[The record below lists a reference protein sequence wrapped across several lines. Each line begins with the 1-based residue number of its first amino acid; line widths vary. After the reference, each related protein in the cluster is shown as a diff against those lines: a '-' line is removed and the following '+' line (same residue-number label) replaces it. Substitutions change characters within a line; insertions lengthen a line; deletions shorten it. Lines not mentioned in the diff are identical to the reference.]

1 MGFLLKVVSSRS
13 SGNRM
18 PRLQSHYKKVHIY
31 RHEYSTLVHHCV
43 SCSVG
48 AYPSCVGAKKQ
59 RDAPQKLPVYCTATL
74 EDKQRFT
81 PPDNG
86 SCLVCGRNT
95 CGEPTQIHR
104 EQIDLTQRGPG
115 TGNRIHSIFAV
126 SQCQRWE
133 DFLKVTRCNCKL
145 PVENVISSLL
155 SQSKSTGSDDAS
167 LLLDPFKAQAR
178 RVEKMCH
185 LSVQC
190 IFGVTQEQQAR
201 YNDFLTA
208 DRKF

>member
-1 MGFLLKVVSSRS
+1 MGFLLKVVFVKKQWQPDAKTSIS
-13 SGNRM
+13 
-18 PRLQSHYKKVHIY
+18 LKKVHIY

-43 SCSVG
+43 SCSQGHEGVG
-48 AYPSCVGAKKQ
+48 AYPSCVGAKTA
-59 RDAPQKLPVYCTATL
+59 RRPAEVTPFICTATL

-104 EQIDLTQRGPG
+104 EQIDFTQRGPG

-133 DFLKVTRCNCKL
+133 DFLNVTQCNCKL
-145 PVENVISSLL
+145 PVENVISNLL
-155 SQSKSTGSDDAS
+155 SQSKGTGSDDAS
-167 LLLDPFKAQAR
+167 LLLDPFKA
-178 RVEKMCH
+178 
-185 LSVQC
+185 
-190 IFGVTQEQQAR
+190 
-201 YNDFLTA
+201 
-208 DRKF
+208 